1 MLKKLVLVLSC
12 ACAMNTCLANNIADN
27 VEADA
32 EAAAAYNCLYDAQGR
47 VIYASGCNKAYEYA
61 GAALTAY
68 REARATTDKRTAN
81 AKYTKAIK
89 NINLALAIIPESAEY
104 KLLAAQIYRYRGGL
118 GYAKNYFAQA
128 CTLYEKQLKDY
139 PDSITL
145 NLQYAI
151 ACYAGDAR
159 YYPDCEGYK
168 SRAVLYAGKTLKLL
182 EENKNQYNE
191 AEALL
196 PRLLTYVL
204 LQDYNEA
211 ARTAKRINSICA
223 QYSPAYA
230 WAEQYE
236 RLATEGQW
244 LWCVNSK
251 EDAEKDFLLYSVDEW
266 GI

>member
-12 ACAMNTCLANNIADN
+12 ACAINTCFAQNIAN
-27 VEADA
+27 KA
-32 EAAAAYNCLYDAQGR
+32 EATADCNCLYDAQGR
-47 VIYASGCNKAYEYA
+47 VIYDSKSNKAYEYE

-68 REARATTDKRTAN
+68 REARSTTDKRVAN
-81 AKYTKAIK
+81 VKYTEAIK
-89 NINLALAIIPESAEY
+89 NINLALAIIPDSAEY
-104 KLLAAQIYRYRGGL
+104 RLLAAQIYRHRGGL
-118 GYAKNYFAQA
+118 SYAKNYFNHA
-128 CTLYEKQLKDY
+128 CSLYEKQLKDY

-159 YYPDCEGYK
+159 YYPKYEDYK
-168 SRAVLYAGKTLKLL
+168 SRACLYAMQTLKLL
-182 EENKNQYNE
+182 ERNKNQYSE

-196 PRLLTYVL
+196 PRLLAYVV

-211 ARTAKRINSICA
+211 AKTAKRINSICA

-236 RLATEGQW
+236 CLADDGQW
-244 LWCVNSK
+244 LWRVSSR

>member
-12 ACAMNTCLANNIADN
+12 ACAINTCFAQNIANNAEIVADCN
-27 VEADA
+27 I
-32 EAAAAYNCLYDAQGR
+32 LYDAQGR
-47 VIYASGCNKAYEYA
+47 VIYDCDRSKAYEYE

-68 REARATTDKRTAN
+68 REARSTTDKRVAN
-81 AKYTKAIK
+81 AKYTEAIK
-89 NINLALAIIPESAEY
+89 NINLALAIIPDSAEY
-104 KLLAAQIYRYRGGL
+104 RLLAAQIYRHRGGL
-118 GYAKNYFAQA
+118 SYAKNYFNQA
-128 CTLYEKQLKDY
+128 CSLYEKQLKDY

-151 ACYAGDAR
+151 ACYAGDVR
-159 YYPDCEGYK
+159 YYSDYEDYQSK
-168 SRAVLYAGKTLKLL
+168 AYLHVEKTLKLL
-182 EENKNQYNE
+182 EENKNKYNE

-196 PRLLTYVL
+196 PRLLAYVL

-223 QYSPAYA
+223 KYSPAYA

-236 RLATEGQW
+236 RLAADGQW
-244 LWCVNSK
+244 LWRVSSK

>member
-12 ACAMNTCLANNIADN
+12 ACAINTCFAQNIAY
-27 VEADA
+27 DA
-32 EAAAAYNCLYDAQGR
+32 EAVADCNCLYDAQGR
-47 VIYASGCNKAYEYA
+47 VIYAYNRSKAYEYE

-68 REARATTDKRTAN
+68 REARSTTDKRIAN
-81 AKYTKAIK
+81 AKYTEAIK
-89 NINLALAIIPESAEY
+89 NINLALAIIPDSAEY
-104 KLLAAQIYRYRGGL
+104 RLLAAQIYRHRGGL
-118 GYAKNYFAQA
+118 SYAKNYFTQA
-128 CTLYEKQLKDY
+128 CILYEKQLKDY

-159 YYPDCEGYK
+159 YYPDYEDYK
-168 SRAVLYAGKTLKLL
+168 IRACLYAKQTLKLL

-196 PRLLTYVL
+196 PRLLAYVL

-223 QYSPAYA
+223 KYSPAYA

-236 RLATEGQW
+236 RLATDGQW
-244 LWCVNSK
+244 LWRVSSR

>member
-12 ACAMNTCLANNIADN
+12 ACAMNTCFAHNIADN
-27 VEADA
+27 VEVDA

-47 VIYASGCNKAYEYA
+47 VIYASDRNKAYEYA
-61 GAALTAY
+61 GGALTAY
-68 REARATTDKRTAN
+68 QDARATTDKRTAN
-81 AKYTKAIK
+81 AKYTEAIK

-118 GYAKNYFAQA
+118 GYAKNYFAQV

-159 YYPDCEGYK
+159 YYPDYEGYK

-182 EENKNQYNE
+182 ENNKNQYSE
-191 AEALL
+191 ADTLL
-196 PRLLTYVL
+196 PRLLAYVL
-204 LQDYNEA
+204 LQDYNA
-211 ARTAKRINSICA
+211 AAKTVKRINSIYGK
-223 QYSPAYA
+223 YSPSYA
-230 WAEQYE
+230 LAEEYE
-236 RLATEGQW
+236 RLAADGQW
-244 LWCVNSK
+244 LWRVSSK